1 MTAIIEP
8 AIAQATGSLV
18 GPAIDGGKGIFNC
31 LKRKYG
37 YVKNMSRNFANL
49 EQEEEYLR
57 NEEDDVMAIL
67 DRNRLKMQQTNRCKT
82 WFDEVGKLKGEI
94 NDLKTEYRR
103 IRKSFCGL
111 CPLPGLMKLGK
122 KILKKT
128 ADVVSLKDQIRQG
141 QVKIM
146 CAKPPDKV
154 NKKKAKN
161 IKEFPSLNEH
171 VEMLQEYLRDVKLKR
186 ICIWGPPGV
195 GKTTIMAKLHDAVDE
210 SHTFDFIFWVNVNTD
225 TNVEEIQKVLL
236 ERLGL
241 DLKAEEHSKYQIADM
256 ISEEL
261 ENKKYVLFLDE
272 VSSEI
277 NLEDVGIR
285 EHHSDGKVVFACRY
299 RYISSQADEQINVQR
314 LSDEDAWKLFRETV
328 DLDLNNY
335 RDIKPVATNI
345 VNECGGMPLMIK
357 LIGKSLKRVEV
368 AAIWRNTLN
377 QLRSPSM
384 ERKQELEEV
393 YKFFKLVCDKLT
405 PNKRSCL
412 LSWAI
417 FPAGYEPHRDYIIEC
432 WRAEECFKHWS
443 KLGEARDEG
452 HAILHEFVDQSL
464 LENGR
469 KVAHYKMYEHF
480 QRVAL
485 RIANQDENSYRI
497 LVKERETIREE
508 EWELANRIS
517 LVRLSLST
525 LPERPNGDK
534 ILTLLL
540 QVSNSVEFPISFFV
554 DMCNLRLLDLHDTKI
569 KLLPSSISSL
579 IKLTVLFLNNCTEL
593 MQLPAEV
600 GDLCSLEVLDIRHT
614 GIHALPAEIG
624 QLTRL
629 KCLRVSFVEH
639 AGNHNQVEARPRDI
653 ISSNIIARLVSLE
666 ELSINLNPNNGRWN
680 QTLRDIAV
688 EVASLENLT
697 CLCFNFPDVECF
709 QNFINTSRSLN
720 GNNTQLEVDNLRSF
734 SIFIGYHQ
742 PCIEF
747 DISGYSAEKHL
758 RFSAGDGF
766 PDAILKMLKEACAFE
781 LIGHRTA
788 ANLSGFGADKLGGLE
803 ACIIEECNEMISII
817 DGNHAGDAAFTR
829 LKELHINNLPKLVH
843 IWKGSAG
850 SFPVLETLTLKG
862 CNEMMSI
869 IDENHTG
876 DAAFQR
882 LKELHINNLPKLVHI
897 WKGSIQAGSFTVL
910 TTLTLKGCHS
920 LKTLFSQEIVLQ
932 LKQLQSLDVEDCKE
946 IEKIIEDGSVVE
958 PEVLPKLKK
967 LELCS
972 LPRLSNICQNL
983 SLEWPSLE
991 ATIIKTCEELKDFPS
1006 TFEKAAKL
1014 GVIRCT
1020 QDWWNQLVWPNDN
1033 VKNRFQSFQQ
1043 LIVI

>member
-37 YVKNMSRNFANL
+37 YVRNMSKNFADL
-49 EQEEEYLR
+49 EKEEKYLIS
-57 NEEDDVMAIL
+57 EEVDVMTKL

-82 WFDEVGKLKGEI
+82 WLDEVGKLKGEI
-94 NDLKTEYRR
+94 NDLKTEYSS

-128 ADVVSLKDQIRQG
+128 ADVVSLTDQIGRIT
-141 QVKIM
+141 IM
-146 CAKPPDKV
+146 FEKAPAAVIKKHTKV
-154 NKKKAKN
+154 
-161 IKEFPSLNEH
+161 FPSLYKH
-171 VEMLQEYLRDVKLKR
+171 VEMLQEYLRNVELKR

-195 GKTTIMAKLHDAVDE
+195 GKTTIMANLHDAVGE
-210 SHTFDFIFWVNVNTD
+210 SHEFDIIFWVNVNTNR
-225 TNVEEIQKVLL
+225 NVKEIQEVLL
-236 ERLGL
+236 KRLGL
-241 DLKAEEHSKYQIADM
+241 DLKAEEHSNDQRADM

-261 ENKKYVLFLDE
+261 KNKKYVLFLDE

-277 NLEDVGIR
+277 NLEEVGIH

-299 RYISSQADEQINVQR
+299 RYICGQADEHINVQR
-314 LSDEDAWKLFRETV
+314 LSDEDAWKLFQETV
-328 DLDLNNY
+328 DLDLKNY
-335 RDIKPVATNI
+335 RDIEPVARKI
-345 VNECGGMPLMIK
+345 VNECGGMPHMIK
-357 LIGKSLKRVEV
+357 LIGKSLKKVEV
-368 AAIWRNTLN
+368 AAIWRNTLY

-384 ERKQELEEV
+384 ERKRELEEV
-393 YKFFKLVCDKLT
+393 YKFFKLVCDELA

-452 HAILHEFVDQSL
+452 HAILNEFVDQSL

-469 KVAHYKMYEHF
+469 KVAHYKMFEHF

-485 RIANQDENSYRI
+485 RIANQDEKSYRI
-497 LVKERETIREE
+497 PVKEGEKIREE
-508 EWELANRIS
+508 EWEPANRIS
-517 LVRLSLST
+517 LVRLKEELE
-525 LPERPNGDK
+525 LPERPKCGK

-540 QVSNSVEFPISFFV
+540 QESSLVEFPISFFV
-554 DMCNLRLLDLHDTKI
+554 FMCSLRLLDLRDTVI
-569 KLLPSSISSL
+569 RLLPSSISSL
-579 IKLTVLFLNNCTEL
+579 KNLTVLFLNNCREL
-593 MQLPAEV
+593 TQLPAEV
-600 GDLCSLEVLDIRHT
+600 GDLSSLEVLDIRHT
-614 GIHALPAEIG
+614 GIHALPIEIG
-624 QLTRL
+624 QLTDL
-629 KCLRVSFVEH
+629 KCLRVSFVEPV
-639 AGNHNQVEARPRDI
+639 GNHNQVEARPRDI
-653 ISSNIIARLVSLE
+653 ISSNIIKKIVSLE
-666 ELSINLNPNNGRWN
+666 ELIIDLNPNNGRWN

-697 CLCFNFPDVECF
+697 CLGFNFPDVDCF
-709 QNFINTSRSLN
+709 QNFINTSKSLN
-720 GNNTQLEVDNLRSF
+720 GNNKLLEVNNLRSF
-734 SIFIGYHQ
+734 SIVIGYHQ
-742 PCIEF
+742 PCTKF
-747 DISGYSAEKHL
+747 DISGCSAEKHL

-788 ANLSGFGADKLGGLE
+788 ANLSDFGADKLGGLE
-803 ACIIEECNEMISII
+803 ACIIEECNEMMSII
-817 DGNHAGDAAFTR
+817 DGNHTR
-829 LKELHINNLPKLVH
+829 
-843 IWKGSAG
+843 
-850 SFPVLETLTLKG
+850 
-862 CNEMMSI
+862 
-869 IDENHTG
+869 

-882 LKELHINNLPKLVHI
+882 LKELHINNLSKLVHI
-897 WKGSIQAGSFTVL
+897 WKGSIQAGSFPVL

-932 LKQLQSLDVEDCKE
+932 LKQLQSLEVEDCKE

-958 PEVLPKLKK
+958 AKVFPKLKK

-972 LPRLSNICQNL
+972 LPRLSNICQNM

-991 ATIIKTCEELKDFPS
+991 TTIIKTCEELKNFPS
-1006 TFEKAAKL
+1006 TFESAAKL

-1033 VKNRFQSFQQ
+1033 VKNRFQSLQK
-1043 LIVI
+1043 LI